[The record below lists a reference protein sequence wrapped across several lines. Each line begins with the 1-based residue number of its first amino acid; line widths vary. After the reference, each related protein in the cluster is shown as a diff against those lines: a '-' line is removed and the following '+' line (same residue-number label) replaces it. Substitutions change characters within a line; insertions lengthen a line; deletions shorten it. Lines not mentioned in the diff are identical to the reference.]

1 MKFDEIIKNGLDA
14 GKSYDEINAELKDA
28 GATFHLEAEKAG
40 KGWTEEEMREGFIPA
55 DEPAKPVQKKVDMS
69 RRPEFAGT
77 TQEQVVL
84 GITWKVAYD
93 IDGYATRAVKA
104 K

>member
-28 GATFHLEAEKAG
+28 GATFYLEAEKAG
-40 KGWTEEEMREGFIPA
+40 KGWTEEEMREGFV
-55 DEPAKPVQKKVDMS
+55 DGGEAKALIERPDMS
-69 RRPEFAGT
+69 RHVEFAGKSIIQAT
-77 TQEQVVL
+77 KAGHYEVF
-84 GITWKVAYD
+84 YD